1 MALLEVDDLTVRFRT
16 LRGEVHAVNGVE
28 LSVDAGQTVA
38 LVGESGCGKS
48 VTALAILGLLARTAS
63 VTRGRVVFDGQDL
76 LRRSE
81 RELRQLRGQ
90 AISMIFQDPMSS
102 LNPVMTVGAQVGEV
116 LEAHTDLGGA
126 AIKRRSVELLDEVG
140 IPDARQRLPDSTR
153 TSSRAECASGR

>member
-28 LSVDAGQTVA
+28 LSVDAGETVA

-63 VTRGRVVFDGQDL
+63 VTRGQVRFDGRDL
-76 LRRSE
+76 IGRSE

-102 LNPVMTVGAQVGEV
+102 LNPVMTIGVPGRRGPRGA
-116 LEAHTDLGGA
+116 H
-126 AIKRRSVELLDEVG
+126 R
-140 IPDARQRLPDSTR
+140 PAR
-153 TSSRAECASGR
+153 